1 MHVESFFFFFS
12 GFKSVLYICF
22 KLRCICW
29 VLKLRNVGINSVM
42 YLDMVMDSWKI
53 CFIYFK
59 LFPPSPDWSLSE
71 MLALWN
77 VILISLYMC
86 QVNKQFREK
95 QKMWSLFQHRLI
107 HQPKLCIFTLIRQ
120 QQTSPL
126 SLCASGWLLKNKW
139 LGSFLPDVTQVSH
152 LAIDRAL
159 CERVLSDLSFR
170 AYCVPFSE
178 IPVGKKTF
186 VKEIN

>member
-1 MHVESFFFFFS
+1 MLKHFYLFFFP

-42 YLDMVMDSWKI
+42 YQCIWKI
-53 CFIYFK
+53 CFIF
-59 LFPPSPDWSLSE
+59 LFFFTPSSDWRLSD

-126 SLCASGWLLKNKW
+126 SRCASGWLLKNKW

-178 IPVGKKTF
+178 KPVGKKTF